1 MKNMMGMSDPN
12 VQRSRLN
19 AMFQIFGLIRLNKT
33 FDLFSWGIVI
43 HILKCIMEE
52 VIEIHS

>member
-12 VQRSRLN
+12 V
-19 AMFQIFGLIRLNKT
+19 MFKGPGLIRLNKT
-33 FDLFSWGIVI
+33 FHLFSWGIVI